1 MENRRISPEEIYDSA
16 MNSESM
22 AHAALLV
29 TGEGRRLGMNAAAQ
43 STIHQ
48 AQLLT
53 YSHGKIEAVGSAMK
67 LLRLALAAAVAPS
80 PDAGAV
86 VLGHQRG
93 SPAIATISPMRLS
106 NGSRAVII
114 LLEADRLPDQLLVQR
129 LCNLFGL
136 TRAEAEIAAGIGNN
150 MTLRQNAE
158 ARQVAV
164 STVRAQ
170 LKQIASKM
178 SCNRQSQIASVVRSI
193 IPG

>member
-29 TGEGRRLGMNAAAQ
+29 TGGGRRLGMNAAAQ

-93 SPAIATISPMRLS
+93 SPAIATISRPYRRCAYRM
-106 NGSRAVII
+106 V
-114 LLEADRLPDQLLVQR
+114 
-129 LCNLFGL
+129 
-136 TRAEAEIAAGIGNN
+136 AG
-150 MTLRQNAE
+150 R
-158 ARQVAV
+158 
-164 STVRAQ
+164 
-170 LKQIASKM
+170 
-178 SCNRQSQIASVVRSI
+178 
-193 IPG
+193 

>member
-1 MENRRISPEEIYDSA
+1 
-16 MNSESM
+16 
-22 AHAALLV
+22 
-29 TGEGRRLGMNAAAQ
+29 
-43 STIHQ
+43 
-48 AQLLT
+48 
-53 YSHGKIEAVGSAMK
+53 
-67 LLRLALAAAVAPS
+67 
-80 PDAGAV
+80 
-86 VLGHQRG
+86 
-93 SPAIATISPMRLS
+93 MRLS